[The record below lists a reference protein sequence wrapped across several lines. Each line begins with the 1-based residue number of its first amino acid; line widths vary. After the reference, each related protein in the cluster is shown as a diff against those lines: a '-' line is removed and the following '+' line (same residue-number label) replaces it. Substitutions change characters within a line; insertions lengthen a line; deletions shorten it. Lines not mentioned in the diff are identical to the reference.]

1 MLCLLVGWPMRESSS
16 QYISSG
22 VRVCARMHERE
33 YIRVKESGWLCLSS
47 NTRTHRQYSVNT
59 GIDCDFWLLHKEHGF
74 PAVHGK
80 KPCKFK
86 CLIFIGSP
94 ALTEVSACYIFGKC
108 CKSEGKLS
116 IAIPAIDMAV
126 GRRCFLAPDSGIPLI
141 SLHHNYINIDRP
153 LTIVTLLLIGGC
165 QYCVSPNKTYSFI
178 TCKLLDKSLWKEYWT
193 RPGLLSWEGCCCD
206 RDFHHLAACVY
217 VCNYGLLD

>member
-1 MLCLLVGWPMRESSS
+1 MFASAAVSFLR
-16 QYISSG
+16 
-22 VRVCARMHERE
+22 H
-33 YIRVKESGWLCLSS
+33 
-47 NTRTHRQYSVNT
+47 THTHSQYSVNT
-59 GIDCDFWLLHKEHGF
+59 GIDCDFWLLHKVHGF
-74 PAVHGK
+74 PAVHSK
-80 KPCKFK
+80 RPCKFK

-116 IAIPAIDMAV
+116 IVIPAIDMAV
-126 GRRCFLAPDSGIPLI
+126 GRRCYLAPDAGIPLI
-141 SLHHNYINIDRP
+141 PLHHNYINIDRP

-178 TCKLLDKSLWKEYWT
+178 TCKLLDKRLWKEYWT

-206 RDFHHLAACVY
+206 RDFHHLALFVY
-217 VCNYGLLD
+217 VCVCVVVATVFGLINLTFCIDQVSPVDIYTHSLSLAHTGT